1 MQKLVLRLFGI
12 LAALMIC
19 LATGLAQGERPE
31 TGSVIEE
38 TEMNGLCRL
47 DIINNG
53 TYDAVAYLCTMQ
65 KEILW
70 AAYIREKDVLNLTE
84 IEDGSYDL
92 YFRIGEG
99 WNASSGRFD
108 INSSSSRMEE
118 LLVFETL
125 QTPEGVKYTWGQ
137 VTLNAV
143 SRGNMD
149 MVDVTEEDFPA

>member
-19 LATGLAQGERPE
+19 LATGLAQGQRPE
-31 TGSVIEE
+31 TGSVIKE

-53 TYDAVAYLCTMQ
+53 TYDAVAYLCTIQ
-65 KEILW
+65 KDVLS
-70 AAYIREKDVLNLTE
+70 AVYIREGDLVNLTG
-84 IEDGSYDL
+84 IEDGNYDL
-92 YFRIGEG
+92 YFRIGES
-99 WNASSGRFD
+99 WNSSAARFD
-108 INSSSSRMEE
+108 INASSSRMEE
-118 LLVFETL
+118 PLVFETL

-143 SRGNMD
+143 LGNMD
-149 MVDVTEEDFPA
+149 MVPVSEEEFPA